1 MKKVLTIK
9 KINGKEVIETSK
21 QNAINSNG
29 VFLVG
34 KIKPASNKNKK
45 DIKNPLLTMEDVEAP
60 LVRMGVLKI

>member
-34 KIKPASNKNKK
+34 KIKPANKK
-45 DIKNPLLTMEDVEAP
+45 TTLLTMEDVEAP

>member
-34 KIKPASNKNKK
+34 KIKPANKNKK

>member
-9 KINGKEVIETSK
+9 KINGKEVTITSK

-29 VFLVG
+29 VLLTG
-34 KIKPASNKNKK
+34 KIKPTNKNKK
-45 DIKNPLLTMEDVEAP
+45 NPVITMEDVEAP

>member
-34 KIKPASNKNKK
+34 KIKPARKKSKKNT
-45 DIKNPLLTMEDVEAP
+45 ILTMEDVEAP
-60 LVRMGVLKI
+60 LIRMGVLKIF

>member
-34 KIKPASNKNKK
+34 KIKPANKK
-45 DIKNPLLTMEDVEAP
+45 NRKTPVLTMEDVEAP

>member
-34 KIKPASNKNKK
+34 KIKSTNKNKK
-45 DIKNPLLTMEDVEAP
+45 NPVITMEDVEAP

>member
-34 KIKPASNKNKK
+34 KIKPANNKNTK

>member
-9 KINGKEVIETSK
+9 KINGKEVVITSK

-34 KIKPASNKNKK
+34 KIKSTNKNKK
-45 DIKNPLLTMEDVEAP
+45 NPVITMEDVEAP

>member
-29 VFLVG
+29 VLLVG
-34 KIKPASNKNKK
+34 KIKPVKKKNRVV
-45 DIKNPLLTMEDVEAP
+45 PALTMEDVEGP
-60 LVRMGVLKI
+60 LVRMGVLKIAF

>member
-34 KIKPASNKNKK
+34 KIKPANKNKK
-45 DIKNPLLTMEDVEAP
+45 NPVITMEDVEAP

>member
-1 MKKVLTIK
+1 MKKVLVLK

-29 VFLVG
+29 VLLAG
-34 KIKPASNKNKK
+34 KIKPASKNCV
-45 DIKNPLLTMEDVEAP
+45 LTMEDVEAP

>member
-1 MKKVLTIK
+1 MKKVLVLK

-34 KIKPASNKNKK
+34 KIKPASNKNNKNK
-45 DIKNPLLTMEDVEAP
+45 KNPVITMEDVEAP

>member
-9 KINGKEVIETSK
+9 KINCKEVIETSK

-34 KIKPASNKNKK
+34 KIKPANKKNKK
-45 DIKNPLLTMEDVEAP
+45 TPVITMEDVEAP

>member
-9 KINGKEVIETSK
+9 KINDKEVIETSK

-29 VFLVG
+29 VMLVG
-34 KIKPASNKNKK
+34 KIKHTNKNKK
-45 DIKNPLLTMEDVEAP
+45 DIKNPILTMEDVEAP